1 MRAALSTRRVSCRS
15 AFSRQRSQ
23 CACARHNEAVLRGNN
38 VVKLVPA
45 ESVLQLTADD
55 RFRLTAAQFEE
66 LSTAFFAEIAREF
79 LSPPGRC
86 ASEGDTGGDRRDR
99 PTVQV
104 GGTARWTATGEKAVM
119 SAKAGEKAQKTGDFS
134 GASCDAKVH
143 VPEGK
148 KISKRPN
155 GHKTYETR
163 AQPARQLV
171 ATVAEVPSGLGR

>member
-79 LSPPGRC
+79 LSPRGDVRARETPGV
-86 ASEGDTGGDRRDR
+86 TGVTGLPFRSVERHDGQLPERRR
-99 PTVQV
+99 
-104 GGTARWTATGEKAVM
+104 
-119 SAKAGEKAQKTGDFS
+119 
-134 GASCDAKVH
+134 
-143 VPEGK
+143 
-148 KISKRPN
+148 
-155 GHKTYETR
+155 
-163 AQPARQLV
+163 
-171 ATVAEVPSGLGR
+171 